1 MASMAG
7 LRYSDM
13 LRLIIEAAQE
23 RIAAQRQNLLEAA
36 EASAVMPAER
46 LVAGRR

>member
-7 LRYSDM
+7 MRYSDM
-13 LRLIIEAAQE
+13 LRLILEAAQE
-23 RIAAQRQNLLEAA
+23 RIAAQRQNLPDPA
-36 EASAVMPAER
+36 ELPGER